1 MKEQKQKN
9 EIVTI
14 NTIKDFIKQIQNI
27 HTFFIDYKLLRIF
40 IRIIRYLYRY
50 LNTEET
56 FYFGNLKKIENFYNS
71 LKNTNRKEFIK
82 SIKDI
87 DNKLKDY
94 EIENLY
100 KYFNKKV
107 DNNKTKVLDIF
118 VDNILY
124 KEIYPTFSI
133 MKKNEILYKL
143 NNMTYLEKIK
153 FLISK
158 ISDNKELHWLKTQL
172 LFVEI
177 IIYLHDYLINIGKY
191 ESFDELKEK
200 IRDLKKQKNLEELNI
215 LINNIEEI
223 YNSLKEEY
231 NFEIVFRAPSKNN
244 KNLIRIEDEKTSLFK
259 NKNLIGN
266 ERLIYKDFIASN
278 PNEFENMTTFD
289 ILTKMR
295 HYEVPNRLLDVTSD
309 PLLALFFAC
318 GQKNDGSKTV
328 FLYLVKEKNIK
339 YYDSDT
345 VTVLS
350 VLSKLRK
357 KDKKNLKYIVDIFSK
372 NKKSEIYK
380 NFNLYIIKH
389 KGDFNVSNLE
399 EMLNKEKFS
408 IEDMIKLEFLF
419 ENYLIDSKN
428 KHLDMKIISPKQKS
442 FLIEKFVNNYRYGYE
457 EYLKKVTFDLDEI
470 FNIFIST
477 FVPELNW
484 QLKNEIP
491 SWYNDALKLDTF
503 TQCYLV
509 KPKMNNPRIIAQSG
523 AFFIYPFE
531 NTDINIALFDGYI
544 FKIGDTRAIKEEL
557 DLLNIK
563 ETKYIPDDLAKYAKE
578 IREKYS

>member
-1 MKEQKQKN
+1 
-9 EIVTI
+9 
-14 NTIKDFIKQIQNI
+14 
-27 HTFFIDYKLLRIF
+27 
-40 IRIIRYLYRY
+40 
-50 LNTEET
+50 
-56 FYFGNLKKIENFYNS
+56 
-71 LKNTNRKEFIK
+71 
-82 SIKDI
+82 
-87 DNKLKDY
+87 
-94 EIENLY
+94 
-100 KYFNKKV
+100 
-107 DNNKTKVLDIF
+107 
-118 VDNILY
+118 
-124 KEIYPTFSI
+124 
-133 MKKNEILYKL
+133 
-143 NNMTYLEKIK
+143 
-153 FLISK
+153 
-158 ISDNKELHWLKTQL
+158 
-172 LFVEI
+172 
-177 IIYLHDYLINIGKY
+177 
-191 ESFDELKEK
+191 
-200 IRDLKKQKNLEELNI
+200 
-215 LINNIEEI
+215 
-223 YNSLKEEY
+223 
-231 NFEIVFRAPSKNN
+231 
-244 KNLIRIEDEKTSLFK
+244 
-259 NKNLIGN
+259 
-266 ERLIYKDFIASN
+266 
-278 PNEFENMTTFD
+278 MTTFD